1 MGSRLI
7 ALLLK
12 RGHSVRALT
21 RPGSAHRVPAG
32 GDAVIGDALDRTTYG
47 HRIAPADTLVH
58 LVGVPHPS
66 PAKAALFRSIDL
78 ASVRESAA
86 AAAQNGIRHFVYVS
100 VAQPAPIMREYVNA
114 RAEGEM
120 IVKSLGLPATFIR
133 PWYVLGPGHRWPY
146 VLVPVYWALE
156 RFPGTR
162 DNARR
167 LGLVTIAQM
176 ISTLVDA
183 VESPPHRGARIV
195 EVPEIRSRRSAV
207 SAGMTGLST
216 LVE

>member
-7 ALLLK
+7 GQLRL
-12 RGHSVRALT
+12 RGHNVGALT
-21 RPGSAHRVPAG
+21 RPGSEHRVPAG
-32 GDAVIGDALDRTTYG
+32 CDVVIGDALDRTTYG
-47 HRIAPADTLVH
+47 HRVAPADTLVH

-86 AAAQNGIRHFVYVS
+86 AAAQSGVRHFVYVS
-100 VAQPAPIMREYVNA
+100 VAQPAPVMREYVNA

-120 IVKSLGLPATFIR
+120 IVKSLGLPATVIR

-146 VLVPVYWALE
+146 VLVPLYWAFE
-156 RFPGTR
+156 RFPATR
-162 DNARR
+162 ENARR
-167 LGLVTIAQM
+167 LGLVTLAQM
-176 ISTLVDA
+176 IRTLVDA
-183 VESPPHRGARIV
+183 VESPPHGGVRIV
-195 EVPEIRSRRSAV
+195 EVPEIRGRRSPAP
-207 SAGMTGLST
+207 AGSTGLST